1 MLLLPAIWGWWVS
14 FTFSTKNVEINLIF
28 PRNCTENSLKLLLFM
43 KDGENFS
50 TSSLDSYY
58 GGLVLCV
65 SVGTAGRRGHYH
77 YRNPIISMY
86 YLWHI
91 FKTADIFSFQD
102 AVCSQTRVDFE
113 TAFIVK
119 FHLTD
124 SVRPG
129 IFQERGH
136 APSAWL
142 VERLRG
148 PDRK

>member
-1 MLLLPAIWGWWVS
+1 
-14 FTFSTKNVEINLIF
+14 
-28 PRNCTENSLKLLLFM
+28 M

-91 FKTADIFSFQD
+91 FKIAALFYSSF
-102 AVCSQTRVDFE
+102 
-113 TAFIVK
+113 
-119 FHLTD
+119 
-124 SVRPG
+124 
-129 IFQERGH
+129 
-136 APSAWL
+136 
-142 VERLRG
+142 
-148 PDRK
+148 